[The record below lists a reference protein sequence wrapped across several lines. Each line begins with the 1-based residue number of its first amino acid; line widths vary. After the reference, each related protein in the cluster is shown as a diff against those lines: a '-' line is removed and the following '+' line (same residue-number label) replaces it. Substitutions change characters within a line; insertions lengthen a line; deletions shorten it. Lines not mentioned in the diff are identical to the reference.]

1 MNNRALALDAL
12 RGYAIITMV
21 LSATIVTHVLPG
33 WMSHAQTPPPDHV
46 FNPLLPGVTWVDL
59 VFPFFL
65 FAMGAAF
72 PFSIRKRAEK
82 GDSKLKL
89 VYEAVKRGIQL
100 TFFAIFIQHFYPYML
115 SSPQDMRAWLLAILC
130 FAVLFPMF
138 MRIPLKMPDWAQP
151 GREVKEIGPLPEGAT
166 LTPPEQTLEEAKA
179 DKHREAGA
187 SFAQKRDAIRQ
198 VQLSDGNTYG
208 FDCANEDITNF
219 MASWKAAE
227 VSGSAPYKVWKA
239 DGSKG
244 MITMQLADFKTVFNA
259 VRTSQLE
266 AYAWYGAV
274 DVQIQAAA
282 TKEDLETIVLE

>member
-1 MNNRALALDAL
+1 MNKIVYQYDEKKIFKTKLLLDDSDLSPSGNWNIPADCTEIAPPAKKENYVAVWNGAAWVETEDY
-12 RGYAIITMV
+12 RGKEYW
-21 LSATIVTHVLPG
+21 LPG
-33 WMSHAQTPPPDHV
+33 DTY
-46 FNPLLPGVTWVDL
+46 GT
-59 VFPFFL
+59 
-65 FAMGAAF
+65 
-72 PFSIRKRAEK
+72 
-82 GDSKLKL
+82 
-89 VYEAVKRGIQL
+89 
-100 TFFAIFIQHFYPYML
+100 
-115 SSPQDMRAWLLAILC
+115 
-130 FAVLFPMF
+130 
-138 MRIPLKMPDWAQP
+138 P

-179 DKHREAGA
+179 EKHREAGA

-227 VSGSAPYKVWKA
+227 VSGSTPYKVWGA

-259 VRTSQLE
+259 VRESQLA

-274 DVQIQAAA
+274 DAQIQAAT
-282 TKEDLETIVLE
+282 TKEELDAIVLD